1 MASNDPSPAGPA
13 AVRALEAKSVTDP
26 VAHFFARLGI
36 HYAWVVAAVTFLTA
50 LVSAGAL
57 GSVGVLLLP
66 VEIEFGWTP
75 AEVSSALGLRLALFG
90 LTAPFAAALF
100 NRFGLRPVILVSLAM
115 ITAGMGLSVF
125 VKEIWHLVALW
136 GVVVGIGA
144 GLTAIVLSATVAT
157 RWFEKRRGLVVG
169 MLAASTATGQL
180 VVLPALAWVVDRT
193 GWRAAIL
200 VMCGL
205 YALASVLVIIFIRN
219 CPSDVGLKPFG
230 ADDAFQPQ
238 PAPTGNLFAMPF
250 AALGEAVRK
259 PMFWVLA
266 GAFFICG
273 ASTNGL
279 VQMHLIPMCADYSI
293 TATSAAGLLA
303 LMGIFDFFGTIASGW
318 LSDRFNSRVLLF
330 WYYGLRGLSLL
341 YLPFSNFGSVELA
354 VFAVFYGLD
363 WIATVPPTVKL
374 TAQTFGPARA
384 NLVFGWIFAAHQLG
398 AGFAALMAG
407 IIRTEL
413 GSYSLAFQ
421 GAGLLCVVAALAV
434 LASNGRKREPVTA
447 AA

>member
-1 MASNDPSPAGPA
+1 M
-13 AVRALEAKSVTDP
+13 
-26 VAHFFARLGI
+26 
-36 HYAWVVAAVTFLTA
+36 
-50 LVSAGAL
+50 
-57 GSVGVLLLP
+57 LLLP
-66 VEIEFGWTP
+66 LEIEFAWTP

-100 NRFGLRPVILVSLAM
+100 NRFGLRPVILASLAM
-115 ITAGMGLSVF
+115 IAAGMGFSIF
-125 VKEIWHLVALW
+125 VKEIWQLVALW

-157 RWFEKRRGLVVG
+157 RWFDKRRGLVVG

-193 GWRAAIL
+193 GWREAIL
-200 VMCGL
+200 IMCVL
-205 YALASVLVIIFIRN
+205 YAAAAVLVLVFMRN
-219 CPSDVGLKPFG
+219 RPSDVGLLPFG
-230 ADDAFQPQ
+230 AEPAAQ
-238 PAPTGNLFAMPF
+238 PAPPGPGASLFTAPF
-250 AALGEAVRK
+250 AALGEASRK
-259 PMFWVLA
+259 PIFWILA
-266 GAFFICG
+266 GAFFVCG

-293 TATSAAGLLA
+293 PATSAAGLLA
-303 LMGIFDFFGTIASGW
+303 VMGVFDFFGTIASGW
-318 LSDRFNSRVLLF
+318 LSDRYNSRILLF
-330 WYYGLRGLSLL
+330 WYYGLRGLSLV
-341 YLPFSNFGSVELA
+341 YLPFSNFGGAELA

-374 TAQTFGPARA
+374 TAQAFGPARA
-384 NLVFGWIFAAHQLG
+384 NLVFGWIFAAHQVG

-434 LASNGRKREPVTA
+434 LASNRRKPQPA
-447 AA
+447 AAAA

>member
-1 MASNDPSPAGPA
+1 VS
-13 AVRALEAKSVTDP
+13 DP
-26 VAHFFARLGI
+26 VARLFARLGI

-50 LVSAGAL
+50 HVSAGAL

-100 NRFGLRPVILVSLAM
+100 NRFGLRPVIIASLAM
-115 ITAGMGLSVF
+115 IAAGMGLSTF

-193 GWRAAIL
+193 GWRSAIL

-205 YALASVLVIIFIRN
+205 YALAALLVVIFIRN
-219 CPSDVGLKPFG
+219 RPSDVGLKPFG
-230 ADDAFQPQ
+230 AEVEPQ
-238 PAPTGNLFAMPF
+238 AAPAPGNLFLAPF
-250 AALGEAVRK
+250 SALGEAIRK
-259 PMFWVLA
+259 PIFWVLA
-266 GAFFICG
+266 GAFFVCG

-293 TATSAAGLLA
+293 PATSAAGLLA
-303 LMGIFDFFGTIASGW
+303 VIGVFDFFGTIASGW
-318 LSDRFNSRVLLF
+318 LSDRFNSRNLLF

-341 YLPFSNFGSVELA
+341 YLPFSHFGSVELA

-363 WIATVPPTVKL
+363 WVATVPPTVKL
-374 TAQTFGPARA
+374 AAQSFGPQRA

-407 IIRTEL
+407 VIRTEL

-421 GAGLLCVVAALAV
+421 GAGLLCVVAALAMI
-434 LASNGRKREPVTA
+434 ASNRRKRELAPA
-447 AA
+447 

>member
-1 MASNDPSPAGPA
+1 VP
-13 AVRALEAKSVTDP
+13 EATVSDP
-26 VAHFFARLGI
+26 VARFFARLGI

-205 YALASVLVIIFIRN
+205 YALAAILVVIFIRN
-219 CPSDVGLKPFG
+219 RPSDVGLKPFG
-230 ADDAFQPQ
+230 AEPTFQ
-238 PAPTGNLFAMPF
+238 PAPAPSGNLFAMPF

-407 IIRTEL
+407 IVRTEL

-434 LASNGRKREPVTA
+434 LASNDRKRAPEVATA
-447 AA
+447 